1 MLVTK
6 ASGEKELFDPQKL
19 LSSIKRAGVPL
30 SLQNEALG
38 HVQNILYD
46 GITTSEI
53 YNHITE
59 FLANSK
65 YPFSKSAYSLK
76 KAIMDLGPT
85 GFPFEDYVA
94 EILKTQGYSTKTRSL
109 LSGRCVTHEVDIV
122 ATKGSEKI
130 LVECKFHNNP
140 GNRCNIHVSL
150 YTNARLSDLKE
161 KHGFTQALLVTNTK
175 IAPDALAYALCE
187 NIKVMSWS
195 YPEGESLR
203 DIIEKEKLYPLT
215 QLQRIS
221 FSQKQS
227 LMQGHVVLC
236 DDVCKNSKSL
246 DILNLPKEKR
256 DEILSE
262 AQFVC
267 KRS

>member
-1 MLVTK
+1 M
-6 ASGEKELFDPQKL
+6 
-19 LSSIKRAGVPL
+19 
-30 SLQNEALG
+30 
-38 HVQNILYD
+38 
-46 GITTSEI
+46 
-53 YNHITE
+53 
-59 FLANSK
+59 
-65 YPFSKSAYSLK
+65 
-76 KAIMDLGPT
+76 
-85 GFPFEDYVA
+85 
-94 EILKTQGYSTKTRSL
+94 
-109 LSGRCVTHEVDIV
+109 
-122 ATKGSEKI
+122 
-130 LVECKFHNNP
+130 
-140 GNRCNIHVSL
+140 
-150 YTNARLSDLKE
+150 
-161 KHGFTQALLVTNTK
+161 
-175 IAPDALAYALCE
+175 E
-187 NIKVMSWS
+187 NIKVMNWS

-246 DILNLPKEKR
+246 DTLNLPKEKR